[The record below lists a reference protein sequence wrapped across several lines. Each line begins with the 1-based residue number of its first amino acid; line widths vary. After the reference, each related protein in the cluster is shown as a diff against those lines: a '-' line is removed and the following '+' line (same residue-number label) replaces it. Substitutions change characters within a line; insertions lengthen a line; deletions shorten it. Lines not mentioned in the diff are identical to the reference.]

1 MYWVY
6 GGHLNISFT
15 PVPVSNDATKTYLNN
30 WFTSNGYTVT
40 ANIVGTGIW
49 MKSNKMAMY
58 TYDDDDDSAVLTVQK

>member
-30 WFTSNGYTVT
+30 WFTSNGWTVLV
-40 ANIVGTGIW
+40 NIPEQGIW
-49 MKSNKMAMY
+49 LKDQVMAAY
-58 TYDDDDDSAVLTVQK
+58 SYDDDPAVLWVRP